1 MQITR
6 QIFKQRLADN
16 VGTSMKVDT
25 VTLTIDLTDEEIE
38 RAYRL
43 RREYYN
49 KCDLFHKINGM
60 IGSDDDWDNEINC
73 DDDDE
78 IEIGNVTLTG
88 EQLKEIVNHP
98 DFMDG
103 LEESF
108 ENALEQNDSY
118 WESFWITAEEVIEEA
133 IEDEMNNKEEK

>member
-1 MQITR
+1 MKITR
-6 QIFKQRLADN
+6 QIFKQRVADN
-16 VGTSMKVDT
+16 VGMSVMVDP
-25 VTLTIDLTDEEIE
+25 VTITIDLTDEEIE
-38 RAYRL
+38 KAYRL
-43 RREYYN
+43 RRKYYN

-60 IGSDDDWDNEINC
+60 IGSDDDWEDEIEC

-78 IEIGNVTLTG
+78 IEIGSVTLTG
-88 EQLKEIVNHP
+88 KQLKEIVNNP
-98 DFMDG
+98 DFMDN

-108 ENALEQNDSY
+108 EDALGQNDGY

>member
-1 MQITR
+1 MKITR
-6 QIFKQRLADN
+6 QILGQKLEDN
-16 VGTSMKVDT
+16 VGMSVKVDNT
-25 VTLTIDLTDEEIE
+25 MLTFDLTDEEIE

-43 RREYYN
+43 RRAYYN

-73 DDDDE
+73 DDEDE

-88 EQLKEIVNHP
+88 KRLKEIVNNP

-133 IEDEMNNKEEK
+133 IEDEMKEEK